1 MSLTYKKADPLVYGA
16 VKKLTCITRAEKQ
29 PYQEEGFV
37 EAPDDVICGM
47 IKEGDSFVN
56 PPETL
61 DNALGNL
68 RFKRNNLLTESDWTV
83 LPDSPI
89 ADKTAWQTYRQEL
102 RDITKKFKSMND
114 ILSQLVKSSSDMFII
129 NFISFIRIF

>member
-1 MSLTYKKADPLVYGA
+1 MAW
-16 VKKLTCITRAEKQ
+16 VKIDNNIIIQKQ

-37 EAPDDVICGM
+37 EAPDNVICGM

-68 RFKRNNLLTESDWTV
+68 RFKRNSLLAKTDWTANSDV
-83 LPDSPI
+83 TMSD
-89 ADKTAWQTYRQEL
+89 AMKTYRQQL
-102 RDITKKFKSMND
+102 RDATEGLDTVEKVQAYEFPEEVSN
-114 ILSQLVKSSSDMFII
+114 
-129 NFISFIRIF
+129 